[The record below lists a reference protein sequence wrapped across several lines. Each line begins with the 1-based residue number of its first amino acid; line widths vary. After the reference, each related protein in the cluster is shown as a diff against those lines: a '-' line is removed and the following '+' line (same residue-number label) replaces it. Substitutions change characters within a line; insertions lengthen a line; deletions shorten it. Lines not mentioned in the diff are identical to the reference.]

1 MGRAFLFCVSG
12 YASPKHTNTASGVV
26 GPLPLLMKKK
36 SDTSAP
42 QAGEKPRQQTA
53 PPHKRQGEVAEL
65 AFMHKAAKLGF
76 GVTKPYGDSERYDFI
91 LDSGRHLWRVQVKS
105 TQAMSDNAYCLNTH
119 HSVARHKGTYNAEQ
133 VDFLVAYV
141 VPRDV
146 WYVIPVHAVGSH
158 LAIRLFPHRTPK
170 RGGQFERYREAWCL
184 MACQR
189 DGKLRDQIVVEPY
202 CASQVPGSECPGLDH
217 SAGGDARGVNRPRK
231 KPGHA
236 GRAPDGISQQVKP
249 HSE

>member
-1 MGRAFLFCVSG
+1 
-12 YASPKHTNTASGVV
+12 
-26 GPLPLLMKKK
+26 MKKE
-36 SDTSAP
+36 SDIPVSR
-42 QAGEKPRQQTA
+42 AGKTLRRQNA
-53 PPHKRQGEVAEL
+53 PPRKRQGEVAEL

-91 LDSGRHLWRVQVKS
+91 LDSGRRLWRVQVKS
-105 TQAMSDNAYCLNTH
+105 TQAMFGNAYCLNTH
-119 HSVARHKGTYNAEQ
+119 HSVARHKKKTYSSEQ

-189 DGKLRDQIVVEPY
+189 DGKPREQIVVERR
-202 CASQVPGSECPGLDH
+202 CALLVAGSECPDPRPEHASSHVSQKRRDMGHPRMREGRVLQGL
-217 SAGGDARGVNRPRK
+217 
-231 KPGHA
+231 KPVLMKE
-236 GRAPDGISQQVKP
+236 PLSQR
-249 HSE
+249 